1 MKKSKAPIFVLA
13 ILSVVMLG
21 AGIAVYIVAP
31 SMAGGWADTFKHAD
45 LLGSLGELPAVFG
58 TLMGFENKELFTKFE
73 IGVLIMDVL
82 ILAALAVLVI
92 MWIINLIL
100 LIVKKKPIH
109 LIPNLA
115 WLLASGAAVIL
126 LALALVP
133 AKQGSSFVGVLFEGS
148 GMAKDGM
155 VWYHDALGA
164 IGSSISSE
172 YGKGLGLA
180 AGLFILILIAAY
192 IIGLVAIIKS
202 TGALAKEKKK
212 KKVADEEG
220 ADEYEEDEEECES
233 EEEKDD
239 KRSEKAG
246 PYIIQN
252 FYNGAPMPYCYPPHE
267 CHCHEP
273 KPEPKPEPEPEPC
286 KCECCEEEDR
296 PLTAKEL
303 RAIIREELD
312 DREHP
317 EEIEPLTD
325 ERARE
330 VIQEELADYYTG
342 KDEEEP
348 VEEEAEDVM
357 TADDLRKMI
366 KEEVEGAVKP
376 AEGLT
381 SEEVRGIIREEL
393 GAAPKAEE
401 PKDNLSAEEV
411 RSIVAEELAK
421 YLQNIAVVE
430 EVEPKEEPAPE
441 PEPEPEPAPEP
452 EPEPEPAPE
461 PAAPVIRLSFAEKVT
476 AAPQEVKDNYNDL
489 KAYALGY
496 GLKSR
501 VANGGDTFRLHTK
514 TYFRI
519 NMVGKGLKLYY
530 ALDPKDYENSP
541 IPVQDVGHKNLYKDI
556 PLCFKVRSGLSVK
569 RAKQLIDDVCGKAGL
584 TAGAPVDTRDYAA
597 DLVNYVNDGSESTDD
612 ED

>member
-13 ILSVVMLG
+13 ILSVVLFG

-31 SMAGGWADTFKHAD
+31 SWAGDWSFKSAD
-45 LLGSLGELPAVFG
+45 LLAAFGELPAVFG
-58 TLMGFENKELFTKFE
+58 TLMGFENKALFAKFE
-73 IGVLIMDVL
+73 IGVLIVDVL
-82 ILAALAVLVI
+82 LLAAFAVLVI

-115 WLLASGAAVIL
+115 WLLGAGASAIL
-126 LALALVP
+126 LTLAMVP
-133 AKQGSSFVGVLFEGS
+133 AKNGSSFVGTLFEGS

-155 VWYHDALGA
+155 AYYHDALGA

-172 YGKGLGLA
+172 YGKGLALA
-180 AGLFILILIAAY
+180 AGLFILVLLAAY
-192 IIGLVAIIKS
+192 ILGLVAIIKS
-202 TGALAKEKKK
+202 TAALAKEKKK
-212 KKVADEEG
+212 KKAVDEN
-220 ADEYEEDEEECES
+220 ADEYEEEEEEPCEC
-233 EEEKDD
+233 EEEEQKD
-239 KRSEKAG
+239 EKVG
-246 PYIIQN
+246 PYIVQN
-252 FYNGAPMPYCYPPHE
+252 FYNGSPMPYPPYPYPE
-267 CHCHEP
+267 CHCHEH
-273 KPEPKPEPEPEPC
+273 KEEPKPEPAPEPEP
-286 KCECCEEEDR
+286 EEEDR

-317 EEIEPLTD
+317 EELEPLTD

-330 VIQEELADYYTG
+330 VIQEELSDYYTC
-342 KDEEEP
+342 KEEEEP
-348 VEEEAEDVM
+348 EVEEEESDVM

-366 KEEVEGAVKP
+366 KEEVEGAMKP
-376 AEGLT
+376 SEEPSLT
-381 SEEVRGIIREEL
+381 KEEVRDIIREEL
-393 GAAPKAEE
+393 GAPKEE
-401 PKDNLSAEEV
+401 KESLTSDEV
-411 RSIVAEELAK
+411 RTIIAEELAK

-430 EVEPKEEPAPE
+430 EVEPA

-461 PAAPVIRLSFAEKVT
+461 PEPEPAPAAAPVIRLSFAEKVT

-530 ALDPKDYENSP
+530 ALDPKDYADSP

-597 DLVNYVNDGSESTDD
+597 DLVNYVNDGSESADD

>member
-13 ILSVVMLG
+13 ILSVVFM
-21 AGIAVYIVAP
+21 AVGVAAYFMIP
-31 SMAGGWADTFKHAD
+31 TLANDCTKTGWD
-45 LLGSLGELPAVFG
+45 LLTNLGGIGGALETAFTFGNMDFMPKYVFMAV
-58 TLMGFENKELFTKFE
+58 
-73 IGVLIMDVL
+73 IVDV
-82 ILAALAVLVI
+82 IIIAALVLLIVF
-92 MWIINLIL
+92 WIINLVL

-115 WLLASGAAVIL
+115 WLLASGFTVIL

-133 AKQGSSFVGVLFEGS
+133 LKEGGAFKGALFEGS
-148 GMAKDGM
+148 ISIKGEMH
-155 VWYHDALGA
+155 YFHDVFGCLGDTLFKSEWDKGVGLCALV
-164 IGSSISSE
+164 
-172 YGKGLGLA
+172 
-180 AGLFILILIAAY
+180 FILALIAAY
-192 IIGLVAIIKS
+192 ILGLVAIIKS
-202 TGALAKEKKK
+202 TKALSKEKKK
-212 KKVADEEG
+212 KAAAADEEN
-220 ADEYEEDEEECES
+220 ADEYEEDEEECEC
-233 EEEKDD
+233 EEEDD
-239 KRSEKAG
+239 KHSEKAG

-252 FYNGAPMPYCYPPHE
+252 FYNGAPMPYHYPE
-267 CHCHEP
+267 CHCHEQ

-286 KCECCEEEDR
+286 QCECEEDR

-317 EEIEPLTD
+317 EELEPLTD

-330 VIQEELADYYTG
+330 VIQEELAEYYTG
-342 KDEEEP
+342 KDEEPEP
-348 VEEEAEDVM
+348 EAEESSEDVM

-376 AEGLT
+376 AEAGLT
-381 SEEVRGIIREEL
+381 SQEVREIIREEL

-401 PKDNLSAEEV
+401 PKEELSAEEV

-430 EVEPKEEPAPE
+430 EVEPQ

-452 EPEPEPAPE
+452 EPEPQPEPEPEPAPE
-461 PAAPVIRLSFAEKVT
+461 PAAPVVRLSFAEKMT
-476 AAPQEVKDNYNDL
+476 AATQDMKDNYNDL

-519 NMVGKGLKLYY
+519 NMVGKGLKLYF
-530 ALDPKDYENSP
+530 ALDPKDYADSP

-584 TAGAPVDTRDYAA
+584 TAGAPVDNRDYAA
-597 DLVNYVNDGSESTDD
+597 DLVNYVSDGSADGDDD

>member
-13 ILSVVMLG
+13 ILSVVLFG

-31 SMAGGWADTFKHAD
+31 SWTGDWSFKSAD
-45 LLGSLGELPAVFG
+45 LFAAFGELPAVFG
-58 TLMGFENKELFTKFE
+58 TLMGFENKALFAKFE
-73 IGVLIMDVL
+73 IGVLIVDVL
-82 ILAALAVLVI
+82 LLAALAVLVI

-115 WLLASGAAVIL
+115 WLIGAGLSIIFLTLAI
-126 LALALVP
+126 VP
-133 AKQGSSFVGVLFEGS
+133 AKNGSSFVGSLFEGS

-155 VWYHDALGA
+155 AYYHDALGA

-172 YGKGLGLA
+172 YGKGLALA
-180 AGLFILILIAAY
+180 AGLFILVLLAAY
-192 IIGLVAIIKS
+192 ILGLVAIIKS
-202 TGALAKEKKK
+202 TAVLAKEKKK
-212 KKVADEEG
+212 KAVVDEN
-220 ADEYEEDEEECES
+220 ADEYEEDEEECECEAE
-233 EEEKDD
+233 EEEKD
-239 KRSEKAG
+239 EKAG

-252 FYNGAPMPYCYPPHE
+252 FYNGAPMPYPPYHE
-267 CHCHEP
+267 CHCHEH
-273 KPEPKPEPEPEPC
+273 KEEPKPEPAPEPEP
-286 KCECCEEEDR
+286 EEEDR

-317 EEIEPLTD
+317 EELEPLTD

-330 VIQEELADYYTG
+330 VIQEELSDYYTC
-342 KDEEEP
+342 KEEEEP
-348 VEEEAEDVM
+348 EAEEEESDVM

-366 KEEVEGAVKP
+366 KEEVEGAMKP
-376 AEGLT
+376 SEEPSLT
-381 SEEVRGIIREEL
+381 KEEVRDIIREEL
-393 GAAPKAEE
+393 GAPKEE
-401 PKDNLSAEEV
+401 KESLTSDEV
-411 RSIVAEELAK
+411 RTIIAEELAK

-430 EVEPKEEPAPE
+430 EVEPA
-441 PEPEPEPAPEP
+441 PEPAPEP
-452 EPEPEPAPE
+452 EPEPAPA
-461 PAAPVIRLSFAEKVT
+461 AAPVIRLSFAEKVT

-519 NMVGKGLKLYY
+519 NMVGKGLKLYF
-530 ALDPKDYENSP
+530 ALDPKDYADSP

-597 DLVNYVNDGSESTDD
+597 DLVNYVNDGSDSGDD

>member
-13 ILSVVMLG
+13 ILSVVFT
-21 AGIAVYIVAP
+21 AVGIAAYLMIP
-31 SMAGGWADTFKHAD
+31 TLIRDFSMSSSNDMFT
-45 LLGSLGELPAVFG
+45 SLGEGLAAFE
-58 TLMGFENKELFTKFE
+58 TLFKFDNKEFVSKFVFAA
-73 IGVLIMDVL
+73 IILDVVLI
-82 ILAALAVLVI
+82 AGLAVLVI
-92 MWIINLIL
+92 LWIINLIL

-115 WLLASGAAVIL
+115 WLLAGALSLYLLIL
-126 LALALVP
+126 GTVVV
-133 AKQGSSFVGVLFEGS
+133 KDGSAYKGILFEGS
-148 GMAKDGM
+148 GTVEGAN
-155 VWYHDALGA
+155 VYFHDAFGTIAESLK
-164 IGSSISSE
+164 SP
-172 YGKGLGLA
+172 YDKGLSLA
-180 AGLFILILIAAY
+180 AIIFVLALLAAY
-192 IIGLVAIIKS
+192 ILGLVAIIKS
-202 TGALAKEKKK
+202 IAALAKEKKK
-212 KKVADEEG
+212 KAVDEN
-220 ADEYEEDEEECES
+220 ADEYEEEEEEEPCECEC
-233 EEEKDD
+233 EEEKKD
-239 KRSEKAG
+239 EKAG

-252 FYNGAPMPYCYPPHE
+252 FYNGAPMPYPPYHE
-267 CHCHEP
+267 CHCHEH
-273 KPEPKPEPEPEPC
+273 KEEPKPEPAPEPEP
-286 KCECCEEEDR
+286 EEEDR

-317 EEIEPLTD
+317 EELEPLTD

-330 VIQEELADYYTG
+330 VIQEELSDYYTC
-342 KDEEEP
+342 KEEEEP
-348 VEEEAEDVM
+348 EAEEEESDVM

-366 KEEVEGAVKP
+366 KEEVEGAMKP
-376 AEGLT
+376 SEEPSLT
-381 SEEVRGIIREEL
+381 KEEVRDIIREEL
-393 GAAPKAEE
+393 GAPKEE
-401 PKDNLSAEEV
+401 KESLTSDEV
-411 RSIVAEELAK
+411 RTIIAEELAK

-430 EVEPKEEPAPE
+430 EVEPA
-441 PEPEPEPAPEP
+441 PEPAPEP
-452 EPEPEPAPE
+452 EPEPEPAPA
-461 PAAPVIRLSFAEKVT
+461 AAPVIRLSFAEKVT

-530 ALDPKDYENSP
+530 ALDPKDYADSP

-597 DLVNYVNDGSESTDD
+597 DLVNYVNDGSDSGDD

>member
-13 ILSVVMLG
+13 ILSVVFM
-21 AGIAVYIVAP
+21 AVGVAAYFMIP
-31 SMAGGWADTFKHAD
+31 TLANDTSKTGWD
-45 LLGSLGELPAVFG
+45 LLTNLSEMGVFG
-58 TLMGFENKELFTKFE
+58 TLFTFGNLKFSAMA
-73 IGVLIMDVL
+73 IVIDVILLVALLLLVVLWIMN
-82 ILAALAVLVI
+82 LV
-92 MWIINLIL
+92 L

-115 WLLASGAAVIL
+115 WLLAAGFSIIL
-126 LALALVP
+126 LTLATVP
-133 AKQGSSFVGVLFEGS
+133 LENGGAFKGVLFEGS
-148 GMAKDGM
+148 IPVKGEMF
-155 VWYHDALGA
+155 YFHDVFGCMGDTLLKSEWDKGVGLCALVFV
-164 IGSSISSE
+164 
-172 YGKGLGLA
+172 LA
-180 AGLFILILIAAY
+180 LLASLIL
-192 IIGLVAIIKS
+192 GLVAIIKS
-202 TGALAKEKKK
+202 NAALFKLKKK
-212 KKVADEEG
+212 QVVEENADA
-220 ADEYEEDEEECES
+220 ADEYVEEDESCES
-233 EEEKDD
+233 EKEEKQ
-239 KRSEKAG
+239 EKVG

-273 KPEPKPEPEPEPC
+273 KPEPEPEPEPC
-286 KCECCEEEDR
+286 KCECEEEDR

-330 VIQEELADYYTG
+330 VIQEELAEYYTG

-348 VEEEAEDVM
+348 AEEEAEDVM

-381 SEEVRGIIREEL
+381 SQEVRDIIREEL

-401 PKDNLSAEEV
+401 PKENLSAEEV

-452 EPEPEPAPE
+452 
-461 PAAPVIRLSFAEKVT
+461 AAPVVRLSFAEKMT
-476 AAPQEVKDNYNDL
+476 SASQEMKDNYNDL

-584 TAGAPVDTRDYAA
+584 TYGAPVDTRDYAA
-597 DLVNYVNDGSESTDD
+597 DLVNYVSDGNADGDDD

>member
-31 SMAGGWADTFKHAD
+31 SWTGDWSFKSAD
-45 LLGSLGELPAVFG
+45 LLASLGELPAVFG
-58 TLMGFENKELFTKFE
+58 TLIGFENKALFSSFE
-73 IGVLIMDVL
+73 IGVLVVDVL
-82 ILAALAVLVI
+82 LIAALAVLVI

-115 WLLASGAAVIL
+115 WLLAAGASVIL
-126 LALALVP
+126 LTLAIVP
-133 AKQGSSFVGVLFEGS
+133 AKNGSSFTGALFDGS
-148 GMAKDGM
+148 GMGKDGM
-155 VWYHDALGA
+155 AWYHDALGA
-164 IGSSISSE
+164 IGSSIASE
-172 YGKGLGLA
+172 YGKGLALA
-180 AGLFILILIAAY
+180 AGLFILVLLAAY
-192 IIGLVAIIKS
+192 ILGLVSIIKS
-202 TGALAKEKKK
+202 TAVLAKEKRK
-212 KKVADEEG
+212 KKVAEEEG

-233 EEEKDD
+233 EEEED

-441 PEPEPEPAPEP
+441 PEPEPEPEPAPEP
-452 EPEPEPAPE
+452 EPEPAPAPE

-530 ALDPKDYENSP
+530 ALDPKDYADSP

-597 DLVNYVNDGSESTDD
+597 DLVNYVNDGSESADD